1 MGNNPGISSMVKSSL
16 FNTSTKEI
24 HTDPARQPVVV
35 TVSRSFGS
43 NGGKIAELLAERLH
57 VPCYGHSMIDELISK
72 THTTKKLM
80 SLMDEKLPRPID
92 SFIYSLFVDPE
103 QSISGYYKHLIKA
116 VTSISREGGV
126 IVGRGARLILAQY
139 PYVFRV
145 RIEGS
150 RDVCIKRVAQREG
163 VSLEAAKRK
172 IAEIEQER
180 SRFLKGLFKRYPNNR
195 TYYDMVIN
203 SDKLEPQQ
211 AVEIIVTT
219 MEKMG
224 YPVPEGQHA
233 PETRKPQPVTAPPHG
248 KPQPYEIN
256 PAVGL
261 KFLIVEDEAEFFAII
276 NGWLANAAGGKESP
290 LITPSLHLTHA
301 TSFKEAESF
310 LALQKYDLIL
320 LDLNLSDSHGY
331 DETFVRLNQ
340 KKLDTPIIVF
350 TGLDDDQKAV
360 QAVDD
365 GAQDY
370 LVKGQVNR
378 KTLLRSIRQ
387 ALSRYKI
394 MRAYGRR

>member
-1 MGNNPGISSMVKSSL
+1 MSNNPGISSMVKSGL
-16 FNTSTKEI
+16 FSTATKE
-24 HTDPARQPVVV
+24 TNTAPAKQPVV

-43 NGGKIAELLAERLH
+43 NGGKIAELLAARLH
-57 VPCYGHSMIDELISK
+57 VPCYGHSMIDELVNK

-92 SFIYSLFVDPE
+92 SFIYSLFVESE

-116 VTSISREGGV
+116 ILGISMEGGV
-126 IVGRGARLILAQY
+126 IVGRGARLILAQH
-139 PYVFRV
+139 PHVFRIH
-145 RIEGS
+145 IEGS
-150 RDVCIKRVAQREG
+150 HDICVKRVALREG
-163 VSLEAAKRK
+163 ITLEEAKRK
-172 IAEIEQER
+172 IADVEKER

-211 AVEIIVTT
+211 AVEIIVAA

-224 YPVPEGQHA
+224 YPVPEELHA
-233 PETRKPQPVTAPPHG
+233 PEARKPQQSVAPVHAMPVRREVAPA
-248 KPQPYEIN
+248 I
-256 PAVGL
+256 GL

-276 NGWLANAAGGKESP
+276 NGWLANAAGSKESP
-290 LITPSLHLTHA
+290 LVTPSLHLTHA
-301 TSFKEAESF
+301 TSFKEAEAF
-310 LALQKYDLIL
+310 LARQKYDLIL

-340 KKLDTPIIVF
+340 KMLDTPIIVF
-350 TGLDDDQKAV
+350 TGLDDDQKAM

-370 LVKGQVNR
+370 LVKGQVN
-378 KTLLRSIRQ
+378 KKALLRSIRQ
-387 ALSRYKI
+387 ALSRYRI
-394 MRAYGRR
+394 MKAYGRK